1 MLKSITITNDVGVTL
16 VICDPLSVPV
26 DPFGKVTRTVNPD
39 TKLLPFT
46 VTF

>member
-1 MLKSITITNDVGVTL
+1 MKSMTITNDVGVTL
-16 VICDPLSVPV
+16 VICEPLRVPDV
-26 DPFGKVTRTVNPD
+26 PFGKVTVTVNPV

>member
-1 MLKSITITNDVGVTL
+1 MMTITNDDGVTL
-16 VICDPLSVPV
+16 RICDPLSVAV
-26 DPFGKVTRTVNPD
+26 DPFGNVTVTVNPD

>member
-1 MLKSITITNDVGVTL
+1 MKSMTITNDEEVTF

-26 DPFGKVTRTVNPD
+26 DPFGKVTVTVNPD
-39 TKLLPFT
+39 TKLVPLT